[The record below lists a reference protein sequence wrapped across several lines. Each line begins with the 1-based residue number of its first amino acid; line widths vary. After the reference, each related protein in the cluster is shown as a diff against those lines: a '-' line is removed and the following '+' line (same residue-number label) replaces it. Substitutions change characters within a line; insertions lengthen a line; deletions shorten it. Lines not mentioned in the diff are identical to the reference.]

1 MSNTSDFEACDR
13 CTQQPGGAPLCAAC
27 ASNQA
32 TIHRLL
38 REHTALVEVYV
49 LAARMRMFP
58 VPFDQH
64 FELVGGVDE
73 CRSVLEPPIDDY
85 APAKADDTSRENFLR
100 AFREVH
106 AEFHQL
112 WTAAVEQPGYDK
124 KRWIALDNTLAR
136 FARDA
141 GESFGVG
148 RSEPLL

>member
-13 CTQQPGGAPLCAAC
+13 CAQQTGGTPLCTAC

-38 REHTALVEVYV
+38 HEHTALVEVYV

-64 FELVGGVDE
+64 FELVGSVDE
-73 CRSVLEPPIDDY
+73 CRLVLEPPIDHY
-85 APAKADDTSRENFLR
+85 APADADKTSRENFLR

-106 AEFHQL
+106 TKLHQL
-112 WTAAVEQPGYDK
+112 WTAAVDQPGYDK
-124 KRWIALDNTLAR
+124 KRWIALDNAIAR

-141 GESFGVG
+141 GEAFGVD
-148 RSEPLL
+148 RSEALL